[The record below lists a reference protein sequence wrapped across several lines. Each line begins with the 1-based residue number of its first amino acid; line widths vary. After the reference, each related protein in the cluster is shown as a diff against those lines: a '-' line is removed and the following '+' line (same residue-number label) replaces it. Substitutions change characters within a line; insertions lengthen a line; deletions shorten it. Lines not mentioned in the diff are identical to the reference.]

1 MKIPADQ
8 FGPWILVSIKPLE
21 RGKQMFW
28 DVVKITGAV
37 VATLVVINVAVLATV
52 VVASAIAEAC
62 DSRTDEEKRAEM
74 EAHEDAVWADLD
86 RRMNRRMGRI

>member
-1 MKIPADQ
+1 
-8 FGPWILVSIKPLE
+8 
-21 RGKQMFW
+21 MFW
-28 DVVKITGAV
+28 DAVKITGAV
-37 VATLVVINVAVLATV
+37 VATLVVINVAVLG
-52 VVASAIAEAC
+52 VALIAGAVAEAC